1 MKICTHGHSIQWLF
15 SLNYDK
21 EGNHLLRGCMW
32 PRYSQSL
39 VLADGVSIYLS
50 LLSMLQTQGRHLWY
64 SPKSTHWGLIL
75 TLSPL
80 APLASGWNICYP
92 ALDEVC
98 ATEFSSKKLGQS
110 DLHKSTFKLY
120 SPVQLEQFCLKLKYF
135 SEDLLHG
142 MLFYLRVLIF

>member
-75 TLSPL
+75 TLSHHWHPWPQGETSAILPL
-80 APLASGWNICYP
+80 MKSVP
-92 ALDEVC
+92 
-98 ATEFSSKKLGQS
+98 QS
-110 DLHKSTFKLY
+110 FLLRNSARVTFI
-120 SPVQLEQFCLKLKYF
+120 
-135 SEDLLHG
+135 
-142 MLFYLRVLIF
+142 RVLSNSIHLYNLNNFALNLNISVRIYSMECFFIYVF